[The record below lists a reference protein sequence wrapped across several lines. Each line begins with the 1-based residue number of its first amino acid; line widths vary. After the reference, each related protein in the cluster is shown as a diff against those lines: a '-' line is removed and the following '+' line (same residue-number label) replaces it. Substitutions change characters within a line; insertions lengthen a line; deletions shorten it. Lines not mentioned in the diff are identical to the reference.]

1 MEVGYEGR
9 IGRYSTSLA
18 VAFLEFV
25 DVAPCSIPLGSR
37 ALDVGCGPG
46 ALTAQLAAR
55 LGPEHV
61 TAVDTAPEDVTT
73 CRGRLPGV
81 DVREA
86 AAEAL
91 PFPAGAF
98 DVVVAQ
104 LLVALLADPAAGVG
118 EMRRVARTGGTVAAC
133 SWDFADGMRV
143 VRAFWDAAVA
153 RDPSARAWDPADK
166 PASTPPALRAL
177 FESAGL
183 RSVGI
188 GELTA
193 RADYTDFDDLWEP
206 LVAPDGPPGAYWAEL
221 TAADR
226 SAVRDDVWRRLD
238 RPAGAFPLTAR
249 AWCVRGTA

>member
-1 MEVGYEGR
+1 MQAGYEGR

-25 DVAPCSIPLGSR
+25 DVAPGSR

-46 ALTAQLAAR
+46 GLTAQLAAR
-55 LGPEHV
+55 LGPQRV
-61 TAVDTAPEDVTT
+61 AAVDPAPEDVTT

-91 PFPAGAF
+91 PFPDGAF

-104 LLVALLADPAAGVG
+104 LVVALMADPAAGVG

-143 VRAFWDAAVA
+143 LRAFWDAAVA
-153 RDPSARAWDPADK
+153 RDPSARGQDQAGK
-166 PASTPPALRAL
+166 PGSTPPALRAL
-177 FESAGL
+177 FEGAGL
-183 RSVGI
+183 RFVTT

-193 RADYTDFDDLWEP
+193 HADYADFDDLWQP
-206 LVAPDGPPGAYWAEL
+206 LVAPDGPPGAYWAGLAE
-221 TAADR
+221 ADR
-226 SAVRDDVWRRLD
+226 RAVRDDVWRRLD
-238 RPAGAFPLTAR
+238 RPTGAFTLTAR
-249 AWCVRGTA
+249 AWSVRGVA